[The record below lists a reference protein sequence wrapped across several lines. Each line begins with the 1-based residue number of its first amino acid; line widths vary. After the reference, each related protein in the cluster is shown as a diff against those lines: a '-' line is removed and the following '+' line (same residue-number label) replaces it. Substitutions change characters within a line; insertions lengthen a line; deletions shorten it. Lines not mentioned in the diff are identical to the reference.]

1 MYNDILAAVV
11 RRLKELFGEDCGIF
25 TEPVGQGTNGP
36 CFFVCLQES
45 TEKSMVGLRH
55 FRKTEVLIRYLPQET
70 PQTLRE
76 MNQAAEILMDG
87 MEYITL
93 TDGSRLRGTGRSIRP
108 DLDERLRGTGLS
120 AKTDPETRALT
131 FRVSYN
137 MFVIKAGQEETTM
150 ETIEIEKGMVK

>member
-1 MYNDILAAVV
+1 MYNDILDAVV

-45 TEKSMVGLRH
+45 TEKNMVGLRH

-93 TDGSRLRGTGRSIRP
+93 TDGSL
-108 DLDERLRGTGLS
+108 LRGTGLS